1 MHIILKLRGPPGWH
15 SSRSFLRSQKSF
27 IRHNVDPNKRL
38 ASSDAPRAQPKR
50 PRGNSW
56 FFYPAA
62 LLALTGAG
70 CYAYDNHQPSRHA
83 VLATVRCS
91 RLARAA
97 ISGAIDYKRTFAR
110 TYGSE
115 EDRLEAV
122 SQCHVRSATKVL
134 KALLA
139 NGGIYIKLGQHI
151 ASLIVLPRE
160 WTSTMAPLQ
169 DKCDATP
176 YEDITA
182 LFLSDMGQPIN
193 ELFDDF
199 DPVPIGVASLAQV
212 HVGYHKASGK
222 KVAVKVQH
230 PHLVEFYNIDMTM
243 VQSTL
248 SWVKYWFPEFEFTWL
263 GEEMREN
270 LPREMDFVHEAR
282 NTARAVADFENIK
295 TSLYIPEVISA
306 NKRVLI
312 MEYIQGGRVD
322 DLAYLAKHNIDRNK
336 VALELTRI
344 FNRMV
349 FVNGWFH
356 ADPHPG
362 NLLIRPASKSSKSSY
377 NFEIALLDHGLYFD
391 LERELRVNY
400 SRLWLSLIAHSSPTV
415 DADRRRYAE
424 AVGNI
429 TLDLY
434 PIFEVAI
441 TGKPSALADVSLFN
455 IFHQAGTFEDD
466 EPKTNIRRAT
476 GMLDMT
482 SQTEEEMELIRNTVA
497 NREDILVSVL
507 DVLRRL
513 PRRVL
518 MVMKLNDLARH
529 LDHSLATTHSSVRI
543 FLITSKYCMK
553 AVWQDEKRRFHE
565 VGLGNPLLTSHLI
578 APTRRAFA
586 TGYSQ
591 VTFIELMMDWQ
602 ASLVKSTA
610 WLRGFYSRGLAGAH
624 DAAAGLS

>member
-1 MHIILKLRGPPGWH
+1 MHRVILKFRGPPSWR
-15 SSRSFLRSQKSF
+15 SSRSFLRSQKPF
-27 IRHNVDPNKRL
+27 VRHNNTDLHKRL
-38 ASSDAPRAQPKR
+38 ASSDAPQR
-50 PRGNSW
+50 PPEKSW
-56 FFYPAA
+56 LWYPGT
-62 LLALTGAG
+62 LLALTGVG
-70 CYAYDNHQPSRHA
+70 YYAYENHQPSRHA
-83 VLATVRCS
+83 VLATLRCS

-97 ISGAIDYKRTFAR
+97 ISGAIDYKLTLAR
-110 TYGSE
+110 TYTSE
-115 EDRLEAV
+115 EERLEAV

-134 KALLA
+134 NALLA

-151 ASLIVLPRE
+151 ASLIVLPKE

-169 DKCDATP
+169 DRCDATP
-176 YEDITA
+176 YEGIAA
-182 LFLSDMGQPIN
+182 LFLSDMGQTIG

-199 DPVPIGVASLAQV
+199 DPIPIGVASLAQV
-212 HVGYHKASGK
+212 HVGHHKASGR

-230 PHLVEFYNIDMTM
+230 PHLVEFFNIDINM

-248 SWVKYWFPEFEFTWL
+248 GWIKYWFPEFEFTWL

-282 NTARAVADFENIK
+282 NTARVVADFENIK

-322 DLAYLAKHNIDRNK
+322 DLAYLSQHNIDRNK

-349 FVNGWFH
+349 FMNGWFH

-362 NLLIRPASKSSKSSY
+362 NLLIRPASKSSNSPY

-400 SRLWLSLIAHSSPTV
+400 SRLWLSLIARSSPTV
-415 DADRRRYAE
+415 DADRRKYA
-424 AVGNI
+424 ALVGDI
-429 TLDLY
+429 TSDLY
-434 PIFEVAI
+434 PVFEAAI
-441 TGKPSALADVSLFN
+441 TGRLSPDGIIEAND
-455 IFHQAGTFEDD
+455 G
-466 EPKTNIRRAT
+466 PKSDTQRAT
-476 GMLDMT
+476 GMLDMA
-482 SQTEEEMELIRNTVA
+482 SQIEEKMELVRNTVTPG
-497 NREDILVSVL
+497 DILVSVL

-553 AVWQDEKRRFHE
+553 AVWQDEKNRFRE
-565 VGLGNPLLTSHLI
+565 GGLGLGSFLGS
-578 APTRRAFA
+578 AWAFA
-586 TGYSQ
+586 TEYSKI
-591 VTFIELMMDWQ
+591 TFIELMMDWQ
-602 ASLVKSTA
+602 ASLVKSSA

-624 DAAAGLS
+624 DAAAGLY

>member
-1 MHIILKLRGPPGWH
+1 MHIILKFRGPSSWH
-15 SSRSFLRSQKSF
+15 SSRSFPRSQKLF
-27 IRHNVDPNKRL
+27 VRRNNFDIHKRL
-38 ASSDAPRAQPKR
+38 ASSDTPRTLPKR
-50 PRGNSW
+50 PRGKSW
-56 FFYPAA
+56 LRYPAT
-62 LLALTGAG
+62 LLALTGVG
-70 CYAYDNHQPSRHA
+70 YYAYENHQPFRHA
-83 VLATVRCS
+83 VLATLRCS
-91 RLARAA
+91 QLARAA

-110 TYGSE
+110 TYSSE

-134 KALLA
+134 NALLA

-176 YEDITA
+176 YEGIEA
-182 LFLSDMGQPIN
+182 LFLSDMGQPIS

-230 PHLVEFYNIDMTM
+230 PHLVEFFNIDINM

-248 SWVKYWFPEFEFTWL
+248 GWIKYWFPEFEFTWL

-282 NTARAVADFENIK
+282 NTAHAVADFENIK

-322 DLAYLAKHNIDRNK
+322 DLAYLSKHNIDRNK

-349 FVNGWFH
+349 FMNGWFH

-362 NLLIRPASKSSKSSY
+362 NLLIRPASKSSKSPY

-400 SRLWLSLIAHSSPTV
+400 SKLWLSLIARSSPKV
-415 DADRRRYAE
+415 DADRRKYAE
-424 AVGNI
+424 LVGSI
-429 TLDLY
+429 TPDLY
-434 PIFEVAI
+434 PVFEAAI
-441 TGKPSALADVSLFN
+441 TGRLAPDG
-455 IFHQAGTFEDD
+455 IIEADD
-466 EPKTNIRRAT
+466 GPKSDIRRAT
-476 GMLDMT
+476 GMLDMA

-497 NREDILVSVL
+497 QGDILVSVL

-543 FLITSKYCMK
+543 FLVTSKYCMR
-553 AVWQDEKRRFHE
+553 AVWQDEKDRFRK
-565 VGLGNPLLTSHLI
+565 GALASGSFLSSTW
-578 APTRRAFA
+578 TFA
-586 TGYSQ
+586 IGYYKI
-591 VTFIELMMDWQ
+591 TFIELMMDCQ
-602 ASLVKSTA
+602 ASLVKVSA
-610 WLRGFYSRGLAGAH
+610 WLRGFYSRGLSGAH
-624 DAAAGLS
+624 DAAAGLY

>member
-1 MHIILKLRGPPGWH
+1 MHIILKFRGPSSWH
-15 SSRSFLRSQKSF
+15 SSRSFPRSQKSF
-27 IRHNVDPNKRL
+27 VRRDNIDIHKRL
-38 ASSDAPRAQPKR
+38 ASSDTPQTLPKR
-50 PRGNSW
+50 PRGKSW
-56 FFYPAA
+56 LRYPAT
-62 LLALTGAG
+62 LLALTGVG
-70 CYAYDNHQPSRHA
+70 YYAYENHQPFRHA
-83 VLATVRCS
+83 VLATLRCS
-91 RLARAA
+91 QLARAA

-110 TYGSE
+110 TYSSE

-134 KALLA
+134 NALLA

-176 YEDITA
+176 YEGIEA

-230 PHLVEFYNIDMTM
+230 PHLVEFFNIDINM

-248 SWVKYWFPEFEFTWL
+248 GWIKYWFPEFEFTWL

-282 NTARAVADFENIK
+282 NTAHVVADFENIK

-322 DLAYLAKHNIDRNK
+322 DLAYLSKHNIDRNK

-349 FVNGWFH
+349 FMNGWFH

-362 NLLIRPASKSSKSSY
+362 NLLIRPASKSSKSPY

-400 SRLWLSLIAHSSPTV
+400 SKLWLSLIARSSPNV
-415 DADRRRYAE
+415 DADRRKYAE
-424 AVGNI
+424 LVGNI
-429 TLDLY
+429 TPDLY
-434 PIFEVAI
+434 PVFEAAI
-441 TGKPSALADVSLFN
+441 TGRLAPDG
-455 IFHQAGTFEDD
+455 IIEADD
-466 EPKTNIRRAT
+466 GPKSDIRRAT
-476 GMLDMT
+476 GMLDMA
-482 SQTEEEMELIRNTVA
+482 SQTEEEIELIRNTVA
-497 NREDILVSVL
+497 QGDILVSVL

-543 FLITSKYCMK
+543 FLVTSKYCMR
-553 AVWQDEKRRFHE
+553 AVWQDEKDRFRK
-565 VGLGNPLLTSHLI
+565 GALASGSFLGSTW
-578 APTRRAFA
+578 AFA
-586 TGYSQ
+586 TGYYKI
-591 VTFIELMMDWQ
+591 TFIELMMDCQ
-602 ASLVKSTA
+602 ASLVKVSA
-610 WLRGFYSRGLAGAH
+610 WLRGFYSRGLSGAH
-624 DAAAGLS
+624 DAAAGLY

>member
-1 MHIILKLRGPPGWH
+1 MHRVILKFRGPPSWR
-15 SSRSFLRSQKSF
+15 SSRSFLRSQKPF
-27 IRHNVDPNKRL
+27 ARHNNTDLHKRL
-38 ASSDAPRAQPKR
+38 ASSDAPQR
-50 PRGNSW
+50 PQEKSW
-56 FFYPAA
+56 LWYPGT
-62 LLALTGAG
+62 LLALTGVG
-70 CYAYDNHQPSRHA
+70 YYAYENHQPSRHA
-83 VLATVRCS
+83 VLATLRCS

-97 ISGAIDYKRTFAR
+97 ISGAIDYKLTLAR
-110 TYGSE
+110 TYTSE
-115 EDRLEAV
+115 EERLEAV

-134 KALLA
+134 NALLA

-151 ASLIVLPRE
+151 ASLIVLPKE

-169 DKCDATP
+169 DRCDATP
-176 YEDITA
+176 YEGIAA
-182 LFLSDMGQPIN
+182 LFLSDMGQTIG

-199 DPVPIGVASLAQV
+199 DPIPIGVASLAQV
-212 HVGYHKASGK
+212 HVGHHKTSGR

-230 PHLVEFYNIDMTM
+230 PHLVEFFNIDINM

-248 SWVKYWFPEFEFTWL
+248 GWIKYWFPEFEFTWL

-282 NTARAVADFENIK
+282 NTARVVADFENIK

-322 DLAYLAKHNIDRNK
+322 DLAYLSQHNIDRNK

-349 FVNGWFH
+349 FMNGWFH

-362 NLLIRPASKSSKSSY
+362 NLLIRPASKSSNSPY

-400 SRLWLSLIAHSSPTV
+400 SRLWLSLIARSSPTV
-415 DADRRRYAE
+415 DADRRKYA
-424 AVGNI
+424 ALVGDI
-429 TLDLY
+429 TSDLY
-434 PIFEVAI
+434 PVFEAAI
-441 TGKPSALADVSLFN
+441 TGRLSPDGIIEADD
-455 IFHQAGTFEDD
+455 G
-466 EPKTNIRRAT
+466 PKSNTQRAT
-476 GMLDMT
+476 GMLDMA
-482 SQTEEEMELIRNTVA
+482 SQIEEEMELVRNTVA
-497 NREDILVSVL
+497 PGDILVSVL

-553 AVWQDEKRRFHE
+553 AVWQDEKNRFRE
-565 VGLGNPLLTSHLI
+565 GGLGLGSFLGS
-578 APTRRAFA
+578 AWAFA
-586 TGYSQ
+586 TEYSKI
-591 VTFIELMMDWQ
+591 TFIELMMDWQ
-602 ASLVKSTA
+602 ASLVKSSA

-624 DAAAGLS
+624 DAAAGLY

>member
-1 MHIILKLRGPPGWH
+1 MHIILKFRGPPSWH

-27 IRHNVDPNKRL
+27 VRHDLYQRL
-38 ASSDAPRAQPKR
+38 ASSDAPQALPKR
-50 PRGNSW
+50 PRGKSW
-56 FFYPAA
+56 LWYPAT

-70 CYAYDNHQPSRHA
+70 YYAYENHQPSRHA
-83 VLATVRCS
+83 VLATLRCS
-91 RLARAA
+91 QLARAA

-110 TYGSE
+110 TYASE
-115 EDRLEAV
+115 EDRLDAV

-134 KALLA
+134 NALLA

-176 YEDITA
+176 YEGIAA

-230 PHLVEFYNIDMTM
+230 PHLVEFFNIDINM

-248 SWVKYWFPEFEFTWL
+248 GWIKYWFPEFEFTWL

-282 NTARAVADFENIK
+282 NTAHAVADFENIK

-349 FVNGWFH
+349 FMNGWFH

-362 NLLIRPASKSSKSSY
+362 NLLIRPASKSSKSPY
-377 NFEIALLDHGLYFD
+377 NFEIVLLDHGLYFD

-400 SRLWLSLIAHSSPTV
+400 SRLWLSLIARSSLTV
-415 DADRRRYAE
+415 DADRRKYAE
-424 AVGNI
+424 LVGNI
-429 TLDLY
+429 TSDLVK
-434 PIFEVAI
+434 IWFFGGA
-441 TGKPSALADVSLFN
+441 KQCRLAPDG
-455 IFHQAGTFEDD
+455 IIEADD
-466 EPKTNIRRAT
+466 EPRSDIRRAT
-476 GMLDMT
+476 GILDMA

-497 NREDILVSVL
+497 QGDILVSVL

-553 AVWQDEKRRFHE
+553 AVWQDEKNRFRE
-565 VGLGNPLLTSHLI
+565 GGLGFGSFLGSAWCVESSTLTTHLI
-578 APTRRAFA
+578 ASTCRTFA
-586 TGYSQ
+586 TGYSKI
-591 VTFIELMMDWQ
+591 TFIERMMDMQ
-602 ASLVKSTA
+602 ASLVKSSA

-624 DAAAGLS
+624 DAAAGLY

>member
-1 MHIILKLRGPPGWH
+1 MHIILKFRGPSSWH
-15 SSRSFLRSQKSF
+15 SSRSFPRSQKSF
-27 IRHNVDPNKRL
+27 VRRDNIDIHKRL
-38 ASSDAPRAQPKR
+38 ASSDTPQTLPKR
-50 PRGNSW
+50 PRGKSW
-56 FFYPAA
+56 LRYPAT
-62 LLALTGAG
+62 LLALTGVG
-70 CYAYDNHQPSRHA
+70 YYAYENHQPFRHA
-83 VLATVRCS
+83 VLATLRCS
-91 RLARAA
+91 QLARAA

-110 TYGSE
+110 TYSSE

-134 KALLA
+134 NALLA

-176 YEDITA
+176 YEGIEA
-182 LFLSDMGQPIN
+182 LFLSDMGQPII

-230 PHLVEFYNIDMTM
+230 PHLVEFFNIDINM

-248 SWVKYWFPEFEFTWL
+248 GWIKYWFPEFEFTWL

-282 NTARAVADFENIK
+282 NTAHAVADFENIK

-322 DLAYLAKHNIDRNK
+322 DLAYLSKHNIDRNK

-349 FVNGWFH
+349 FMNGWFH

-362 NLLIRPASKSSKSSY
+362 NLLIRPASKSSKSPY

-400 SRLWLSLIAHSSPTV
+400 SKLWLSLIARSSPNV
-415 DADRRRYAE
+415 DADRRKYAE
-424 AVGNI
+424 LVGNI
-429 TLDLY
+429 TPDLY
-434 PIFEVAI
+434 PVFEAAI
-441 TGKPSALADVSLFN
+441 TGRLAPDG
-455 IFHQAGTFEDD
+455 IIEADD
-466 EPKTNIRRAT
+466 GPKSDIRRAT
-476 GMLDMT
+476 GMLDMA
-482 SQTEEEMELIRNTVA
+482 SQTEEEIELIRNTVA
-497 NREDILVSVL
+497 QGDILVSVL

-543 FLITSKYCMK
+543 FLVTSKYCMR
-553 AVWQDEKRRFHE
+553 AVWQDEKDRFRK
-565 VGLGNPLLTSHLI
+565 GALASGSFLGSTW
-578 APTRRAFA
+578 AFA
-586 TGYSQ
+586 TGYYKI
-591 VTFIELMMDWQ
+591 TFIELMMDCQ
-602 ASLVKSTA
+602 ASLVKVSA
-610 WLRGFYSRGLAGAH
+610 WLRGFYSRGLSGAH
-624 DAAAGLS
+624 DAAAGLY

>member
-1 MHIILKLRGPPGWH
+1 MHIILKFRGSPGWH
-15 SSRSFLRSQKSF
+15 NSRSFLRSQKSF
-27 IRHNVDPNKRL
+27 VRHNNTDLHKRL
-38 ASSDAPRAQPKR
+38 ASSGAPQH
-50 PRGNSW
+50 PRGRSW
-56 FFYPAA
+56 LWYPAT
-62 LLALTGAG
+62 LLALTGVG
-70 CYAYDNHQPSRHA
+70 YYAYENHQPSRHA
-83 VLATVRCS
+83 VLATIRCS

-97 ISGAIDYKRTFAR
+97 ISGAIDYKRTLAD
-110 TYGSE
+110 TYTSE

-134 KALLA
+134 NALLA

-151 ASLIVLPRE
+151 ASMIVLPIE

-169 DKCDATP
+169 DRCDATP
-176 YEDITA
+176 YEGIAA
-182 LFLSDMGQPIN
+182 LFLSDMGQPIS

-230 PHLVEFYNIDMTM
+230 PHLVEFFNIDINM

-248 SWVKYWFPEFEFTWL
+248 GWIKYWFPEFEFSWL
-263 GEEMREN
+263 GEDMREN
-270 LPREMDFVHEAR
+270 LPKEMDFVHEAR

-312 MEYIQGGRVD
+312 MEYIQGSRID
-322 DLAYLAKHNIDRNK
+322 DLAYLSKHNIDRNK

-349 FVNGWFH
+349 FMNGWFH

-362 NLLIRPASKSSKSSY
+362 NLLIRPASKSSKSPY

-391 LERELRVNY
+391 LNRELRVNY
-400 SRLWLSLIAHSSPTV
+400 SRLWLSLIARSSPTV
-415 DADRRRYAE
+415 DADRRKYA
-424 AVGNI
+424 ALIANI
-429 TLDLY
+429 TPDLVRDCFFGGANMSQCIIKQY
-434 PIFEVAI
+434 PVFEAAI
-441 TGKPSALADVSLFN
+441 TGRLAPDG
-455 IFHQAGTFEDD
+455 IIEADD
-466 EPKTNIRRAT
+466 GPKSDIQRAT
-476 GMLDMT
+476 GMLDMA
-482 SQTEEEMELIRNTVA
+482 SQTGEEMELIRNTA
-497 NREDILVSVL
+497 PQGNMLVSVL

-513 PRRVL
+513 PRRVV

-543 FLITSKYCMK
+543 FLVTSKYCMK
-553 AVWQDEKRRFHE
+553 AVWQDEKNRFRE
-565 VGLGNPLLTSHLI
+565 GGLGFGSFLGS
-578 APTRRAFA
+578 AWAFA
-586 TGYSQ
+586 TGYSKL
-591 VTFIELMMDWQ
+591 TFIEFMMDWQ
-602 ASLVKSTA
+602 ASLVKSSA

-624 DAAAGLS
+624 DAAAGLY

>member
-1 MHIILKLRGPPGWH
+1 
-15 SSRSFLRSQKSF
+15 
-27 IRHNVDPNKRL
+27 
-38 ASSDAPRAQPKR
+38 
-50 PRGNSW
+50 
-56 FFYPAA
+56 
-62 LLALTGAG
+62 
-70 CYAYDNHQPSRHA
+70 
-83 VLATVRCS
+83 
-91 RLARAA
+91 
-97 ISGAIDYKRTFAR
+97 
-110 TYGSE
+110 
-115 EDRLEAV
+115 
-122 SQCHVRSATKVL
+122 
-134 KALLA
+134 
-139 NGGIYIKLGQHI
+139 
-151 ASLIVLPRE
+151 
-160 WTSTMAPLQ
+160 MAPLQ

-176 YEDITA
+176 YEGIAA
-182 LFLSDMGQPIN
+182 LFLSDMGQPIS

-212 HVGYHKASGK
+212 HVGHHKASGK

-230 PHLVEFYNIDMTM
+230 PHLVEFFNIDINM

-248 SWVKYWFPEFEFTWL
+248 GWIKYWFPEFEFTWL

-322 DLAYLAKHNIDRNK
+322 DLAYLSKHNIDRNK

-349 FVNGWFH
+349 FMNGWFH

-362 NLLIRPASKSSKSSY
+362 NLLIRPASKSSKSPY

-400 SRLWLSLIAHSSPTV
+400 SRLWLSLIARSSPIV
-415 DADRRRYAE
+415 DADRRKYAE
-424 AVGNI
+424 LVGNI
-429 TLDLY
+429 TSDLY
-434 PIFEVAI
+434 PVFEAAI
-441 TGKPSALADVSLFN
+441 TGRLAPDGIIEADDGPKSN
-455 IFHQAGTFEDD
+455 IQ
-466 EPKTNIRRAT
+466 RAT
-476 GMLDMT
+476 GMLDMA
-482 SQTEEEMELIRNTVA
+482 SQTEEEMELIRNTVVQG
-497 NREDILVSVL
+497 DILVSVL

-553 AVWQDEKRRFHE
+553 AVWQDEKKRFRE
-565 VGLGNPLLTSHLI
+565 GGLGSVSFLGS
-578 APTRRAFA
+578 AWAFA
-586 TGYSQ
+586 TGYSKI
-591 VTFIELMMDWQ
+591 TFIELMMDWQ
-602 ASLVKSTA
+602 ASLVKSSA
-610 WLRGFYSRGLAGAH
+610 WLRGFYSRGLSGAH
-624 DAAAGLS
+624 DAAAGLY

>member
-1 MHIILKLRGPPGWH
+1 MHIILKFRGPSSWH
-15 SSRSFLRSQKSF
+15 SSRSFPRSQKSF
-27 IRHNVDPNKRL
+27 VRRDNIDIHKRL
-38 ASSDAPRAQPKR
+38 ASSDTPQTLPKR
-50 PRGNSW
+50 PRGKSW
-56 FFYPAA
+56 LRYPAT
-62 LLALTGAG
+62 LLALTGVG
-70 CYAYDNHQPSRHA
+70 YYAYENHQPFRHA
-83 VLATVRCS
+83 VLATLRCS
-91 RLARAA
+91 QLARAA

-110 TYGSE
+110 TYSSE

-134 KALLA
+134 NALLA

-176 YEDITA
+176 YEGIEA

-230 PHLVEFYNIDMTM
+230 PHLVEFFNIDINM

-248 SWVKYWFPEFEFTWL
+248 GWIKYWFPEFEFTWL

-282 NTARAVADFENIK
+282 NTAHAVADFENIK

-322 DLAYLAKHNIDRNK
+322 DLAYLSKHNIDRNK

-349 FVNGWFH
+349 FMNGWFH

-362 NLLIRPASKSSKSSY
+362 NLLIRPASKSSKSPY

-400 SRLWLSLIAHSSPTV
+400 SKLWLSLIARSSPNV
-415 DADRRRYAE
+415 DADRRKYAE
-424 AVGNI
+424 LVGNI
-429 TLDLY
+429 TPDLY
-434 PIFEVAI
+434 PVFEAAI
-441 TGKPSALADVSLFN
+441 TGRLAPDG
-455 IFHQAGTFEDD
+455 IIEADD
-466 EPKTNIRRAT
+466 GPKSDIRRAT
-476 GMLDMT
+476 GMLDMA
-482 SQTEEEMELIRNTVA
+482 SQTEEEIELIRNTVA
-497 NREDILVSVL
+497 QGDILVSVL

-543 FLITSKYCMK
+543 FLVTSKYCMR
-553 AVWQDEKRRFHE
+553 AVWQDEKDRFRK
-565 VGLGNPLLTSHLI
+565 GALASGSFLGSTW
-578 APTRRAFA
+578 AFA
-586 TGYSQ
+586 TGYYKI
-591 VTFIELMMDWQ
+591 TFIELMMDCQ
-602 ASLVKSTA
+602 ASLVKVSA
-610 WLRGFYSRGLAGAH
+610 WLRGFYSRGLSGAH
-624 DAAAGLS
+624 DAAAGLY

>member
-1 MHIILKLRGPPGWH
+1 MHIILKFRGPSSWH
-15 SSRSFLRSQKSF
+15 SSRSFPRSQKSF
-27 IRHNVDPNKRL
+27 VRRDNIDIHKRL
-38 ASSDAPRAQPKR
+38 ASSDTPQTLPKR
-50 PRGNSW
+50 PRGKSW
-56 FFYPAA
+56 LRYPAT
-62 LLALTGAG
+62 LLALTGVG
-70 CYAYDNHQPSRHA
+70 YYAYENHQPFRHA
-83 VLATVRCS
+83 VLATLRCS
-91 RLARAA
+91 QLARAA

-110 TYGSE
+110 TYSSE

-134 KALLA
+134 NALLA

-176 YEDITA
+176 YEGIEA

-230 PHLVEFYNIDMTM
+230 PHLVEFFNIDINM

-248 SWVKYWFPEFEFTWL
+248 GWIKYWFPEFEFTWL

-282 NTARAVADFENIK
+282 NTAHVVADFENIK

-322 DLAYLAKHNIDRNK
+322 DLAYLSKHNIDRNK

-349 FVNGWFH
+349 FMNGWFH

-362 NLLIRPASKSSKSSY
+362 NLLIRPASKSSKSPY

-400 SRLWLSLIAHSSPTV
+400 SKLWLSLIARSSPNV
-415 DADRRRYAE
+415 DADRRKYAE
-424 AVGNI
+424 LVGNI
-429 TLDLY
+429 TPDLY
-434 PIFEVAI
+434 PVFEAAI
-441 TGKPSALADVSLFN
+441 TGRLAPDG
-455 IFHQAGTFEDD
+455 IIEADD
-466 EPKTNIRRAT
+466 GPKSDIRRAT
-476 GMLDMT
+476 GMLDMA

-497 NREDILVSVL
+497 QGDILVSVL

-543 FLITSKYCMK
+543 FLVTSKYCMR
-553 AVWQDEKRRFHE
+553 AVWQDEKDRFRK
-565 VGLGNPLLTSHLI
+565 GALASGSFLGSTW
-578 APTRRAFA
+578 AFA
-586 TGYSQ
+586 TGYYKI
-591 VTFIELMMDWQ
+591 TFIELMMDCQ
-602 ASLVKSTA
+602 ASLVKVSA
-610 WLRGFYSRGLAGAH
+610 WLRGFYSRGLSGAH
-624 DAAAGLS
+624 DAAAGLY

>member
-1 MHIILKLRGPPGWH
+1 MHRVILKFRGQPSWR
-15 SSRSFLRSQKSF
+15 SSRSFLPSQKPF
-27 IRHNVDPNKRL
+27 
-38 ASSDAPRAQPKR
+38 R
-50 PRGNSW
+50 PQEKSW
-56 FFYPAA
+56 LWYPGT
-62 LLALTGAG
+62 LLALTGVG
-70 CYAYDNHQPSRHA
+70 YYAYENHQPSRHA
-83 VLATVRCS
+83 VLATLRCS

-97 ISGAIDYKRTFAR
+97 ISGAIDYKLTLAR
-110 TYGSE
+110 TYTSE
-115 EDRLEAV
+115 EERLEAV

-134 KALLA
+134 NALLA

-151 ASLIVLPRE
+151 ASLIVLPKE

-169 DKCDATP
+169 DRCDATP
-176 YEDITA
+176 YEGIAA
-182 LFLSDMGQPIN
+182 LFLSDMGQTIG

-199 DPVPIGVASLAQV
+199 DPIPIGVASLAQV
-212 HVGYHKASGK
+212 HVGHHKASGR

-230 PHLVEFYNIDMTM
+230 PHLVEFFNIDINM

-248 SWVKYWFPEFEFTWL
+248 GWIKYWFPEFEFTWL

-282 NTARAVADFENIK
+282 NTARVVADFENIK

-322 DLAYLAKHNIDRNK
+322 DLAYLSQHNIDRNK

-349 FVNGWFH
+349 FMNGWFH
-356 ADPHPG
+356 AVSAG
-362 NLLIRPASKSSKSSY
+362 NLLIRPASKSSNSPY

-400 SRLWLSLIAHSSPTV
+400 SRLWLSLIARSSPTV
-415 DADRRRYAE
+415 DADRRKYA
-424 AVGNI
+424 ALVGDI
-429 TLDLY
+429 TSDLY
-434 PIFEVAI
+434 PVFEAAI
-441 TGKPSALADVSLFN
+441 TGRLSPDGIIEADD
-455 IFHQAGTFEDD
+455 G
-466 EPKTNIRRAT
+466 PKSDTQRAT
-476 GMLDMT
+476 GMLDMA
-482 SQTEEEMELIRNTVA
+482 SQIEEEMELVRNTVA
-497 NREDILVSVL
+497 PGDILVSVL

-553 AVWQDEKRRFHE
+553 AVWQDEKNRFRE
-565 VGLGNPLLTSHLI
+565 GGLGLGSFLGS
-578 APTRRAFA
+578 AWVFA
-586 TGYSQ
+586 TEYSKI
-591 VTFIELMMDWQ
+591 TFIELMMDWQ
-602 ASLVKSTA
+602 ASLVKSSA

-624 DAAAGLS
+624 DAAAGLY

>member
-1 MHIILKLRGPPGWH
+1 MHIILKFRGPSSWH
-15 SSRSFLRSQKSF
+15 SSRSFPRSQKSF
-27 IRHNVDPNKRL
+27 VRRDNIDIHKRL
-38 ASSDAPRAQPKR
+38 ASSDTPQTLPKR
-50 PRGNSW
+50 PRGKSW
-56 FFYPAA
+56 LRYPAT
-62 LLALTGAG
+62 LLALTGVG
-70 CYAYDNHQPSRHA
+70 YYAYENHQPFRHA
-83 VLATVRCS
+83 VLATLRCS
-91 RLARAA
+91 QLARAA

-110 TYGSE
+110 TYSSE

-134 KALLA
+134 NALLA

-176 YEDITA
+176 YEGIEA
-182 LFLSDMGQPIN
+182 LFLSDMGQPII

-230 PHLVEFYNIDMTM
+230 PHLVEFFNIDINM

-248 SWVKYWFPEFEFTWL
+248 GWIKYWFPEFEFTWL

-282 NTARAVADFENIK
+282 NTAHAVADFENIK

-322 DLAYLAKHNIDRNK
+322 DLAYLSKHNIDRNK

-349 FVNGWFH
+349 FMNGWFH

-362 NLLIRPASKSSKSSY
+362 NLLIRPASKSSKSPY

-400 SRLWLSLIAHSSPTV
+400 SKLWLSLIARSSPNV
-415 DADRRRYAE
+415 DADRRKYAE
-424 AVGNI
+424 LVGNI
-429 TLDLY
+429 TPDLY
-434 PIFEVAI
+434 PVFEAAI
-441 TGKPSALADVSLFN
+441 TGRLAPDG
-455 IFHQAGTFEDD
+455 IIEADD
-466 EPKTNIRRAT
+466 GPKSDIRRAT
-476 GMLDMT
+476 GMLDMA

-497 NREDILVSVL
+497 QGDILVSVL

-543 FLITSKYCMK
+543 FLVTSKYCMR
-553 AVWQDEKRRFHE
+553 AVWQDEKDRFRK
-565 VGLGNPLLTSHLI
+565 GALASGSFLGSTW
-578 APTRRAFA
+578 AFA
-586 TGYSQ
+586 TGYYKI
-591 VTFIELMMDWQ
+591 TFIELMMDCQ
-602 ASLVKSTA
+602 ASLVKVSA
-610 WLRGFYSRGLAGAH
+610 WLRGFYSRGLSGAH
-624 DAAAGLS
+624 DAAAGLY

>member
-1 MHIILKLRGPPGWH
+1 MHIMLKFRGPPSWH
-15 SSRSFLRSQKSF
+15 GSRSFLRSQKSS
-27 IRHNVDPNKRL
+27 IRYDVNLNKRL
-38 ASSDAPRAQPKR
+38 ASFDAPQALPKR
-50 PRGNSW
+50 PRGKSW
-56 FFYPAA
+56 FWYPATF
-62 LLALTGAG
+62 LALTGAG
-70 CYAYDNHQPSRHA
+70 YYAYENHQPTRHA
-83 VLATVRCS
+83 VLATLRCS
-91 RLARAA
+91 QLAQAA

-110 TYGSE
+110 TYASE
-115 EDRLEAV
+115 DDRLEAV

-134 KALLA
+134 NALLA

-176 YEDITA
+176 YEGIAA

-212 HVGYHKASGK
+212 HVGFHKASGK

-230 PHLVEFYNIDMTM
+230 PHLVEFFNIDINM

-248 SWVKYWFPEFEFTWL
+248 GWIKYWFPEFEFTWL

-282 NTARAVADFENIK
+282 NTAHAVADFENIK

-306 NKRVLI
+306 NKRVLV

-349 FVNGWFH
+349 FMNGWFH

-362 NLLIRPASKSSKSSY
+362 NLLIRPASKSSKSPY

-400 SRLWLSLIAHSSPTV
+400 SRLWLSLIARSSPTV
-415 DADRRRYAE
+415 DADRRKYAE
-424 AVGNI
+424 LVGNI
-429 TLDLY
+429 TSDLY
-434 PIFEVAI
+434 PVFEAAI
-441 TGKPSALADVSLFN
+441 TGRLAPDG
-455 IFHQAGTFEDD
+455 IIEADD
-466 EPKTNIRRAT
+466 EPKSDIRRAT
-476 GMLDMT
+476 GMLDMA

-497 NREDILVSVL
+497 QGDILVSVL

-553 AVWQDEKRRFHE
+553 AVWQDEKCRFRE
-565 VGLGNPLLTSHLI
+565 GGVGFGSLLGS
-578 APTRRAFA
+578 AWAFA
-586 TGYSQ
+586 TAYSKI
-591 VTFIELMMDWQ
+591 TFIELMMDWQ
-602 ASLVKSTA
+602 ASLVKSSA
-610 WLRGFYSRGLAGAH
+610 WLRGFYLKGLAGAH
-624 DAAAGLS
+624 DAAAGLY

>member
-1 MHIILKLRGPPGWH
+1 MHIILKFRSPPSWH

-27 IRHNVDPNKRL
+27 VRHNNTDLHERL
-38 ASSDAPRAQPKR
+38 ASSDVPKALPKR
-50 PRGNSW
+50 PREKSW
-56 FFYPAA
+56 LWYPTT

-70 CYAYDNHQPSRHA
+70 YYAYENHQPFRHA
-83 VLATVRCS
+83 VLATLRCS
-91 RLARAA
+91 QLARAA
-97 ISGAIDYKRTFAR
+97 ISGAIDYKRTFAH
-110 TYGSE
+110 TYASE

-134 KALLA
+134 NALLA

-176 YEDITA
+176 YEDIAA
-182 LFLSDMGQPIN
+182 LFLSDMGRPIS

-230 PHLVEFYNIDMTM
+230 PHLVEFFNIDMNM

-248 SWVKYWFPEFEFTWL
+248 GWIKYWFPEFEFTWL

-282 NTARAVADFENIK
+282 NTAHAVADFENIK

-306 NKRVLI
+306 NKRILI

-322 DLAYLAKHNIDRNK
+322 DLAYLSKHNIDRNK

-349 FVNGWFH
+349 FMNGWFH

-362 NLLIRPASKSSKSSY
+362 NLLIRPASKSSKSPY

-400 SRLWLSLIAHSSPTV
+400 SRLWLSLIARSSPIV
-415 DADRRRYAE
+415 DADRRKYAE
-424 AVGNI
+424 LVGNI
-429 TLDLY
+429 TSDLY
-434 PIFEVAI
+434 PVFEAAI
-441 TGKPSALADVSLFN
+441 TGKPLRWWID
-455 IFHQAGTFEDD
+455 
-466 EPKTNIRRAT
+466 IRRAT
-476 GMLDMT
+476 GMLDMA

-497 NREDILVSVL
+497 QGDILVSVL

-553 AVWQDEKRRFHE
+553 AVWQDEKDRFRE
-565 VGLGNPLLTSHLI
+565 GGLGFGSFLGSAWYVKSSALTTHLI
-578 APTRRAFA
+578 APTYRAFA
-586 TGYSQ
+586 TGYSNI
-591 VTFIELMMDWQ
+591 TIIELMMDWQ
-602 ASLVKSTA
+602 ASLVKSSA
-610 WLRGFYSRGLAGAH
+610 WLRGFYSRGLVGAH
-624 DAAAGLS
+624 DAAAGLY

>member
-1 MHIILKLRGPPGWH
+1 MHIILKFRGPSSWH
-15 SSRSFLRSQKSF
+15 SSRSFPRSQKSF
-27 IRHNVDPNKRL
+27 VRRNNIDIHKRL
-38 ASSDAPRAQPKR
+38 ASSDTPQTLPKR
-50 PRGNSW
+50 PRGKSW
-56 FFYPAA
+56 LRYPAT
-62 LLALTGAG
+62 LLALTGVG
-70 CYAYDNHQPSRHA
+70 YYAYENHQPFRHA
-83 VLATVRCS
+83 VLATLRCS
-91 RLARAA
+91 QLARAA

-110 TYGSE
+110 TYSSE

-134 KALLA
+134 NALLA

-176 YEDITA
+176 YEGIEA
-182 LFLSDMGQPIN
+182 LFLSDMGQPII

-230 PHLVEFYNIDMTM
+230 PHLVEFFNIDINM

-248 SWVKYWFPEFEFTWL
+248 GWIKYWFPEFEFTWL

-282 NTARAVADFENIK
+282 NTAHAVADFENIK

-322 DLAYLAKHNIDRNK
+322 DLAYLSKHNIDRNK

-349 FVNGWFH
+349 FMNGWFH

-362 NLLIRPASKSSKSSY
+362 NLLIRPASKSSKSPY

-400 SRLWLSLIAHSSPTV
+400 SKLWLSLIARSSPNV
-415 DADRRRYAE
+415 DADRRKYAE
-424 AVGNI
+424 LVGNI
-429 TLDLY
+429 TPDLY
-434 PIFEVAI
+434 PVFEAAI
-441 TGKPSALADVSLFN
+441 TGRLAPDG
-455 IFHQAGTFEDD
+455 IIEADD
-466 EPKTNIRRAT
+466 GPKSDIRRAT
-476 GMLDMT
+476 GMLDMA

-497 NREDILVSVL
+497 QGDILVSVL

-543 FLITSKYCMK
+543 FLVTSKYCMR
-553 AVWQDEKRRFHE
+553 AVWQDEKDRFRK
-565 VGLGNPLLTSHLI
+565 GALASGSFLGSTW
-578 APTRRAFA
+578 AFA
-586 TGYSQ
+586 TGYYKI
-591 VTFIELMMDWQ
+591 TFIELMMDCQ
-602 ASLVKSTA
+602 ASLVKVSA
-610 WLRGFYSRGLAGAH
+610 WLRGFYSRGLSGAH
-624 DAAAGLS
+624 DAAAGLY

>member
-1 MHIILKLRGPPGWH
+1 MHIILKFRGPSSWH
-15 SSRSFLRSQKSF
+15 SSRSFPRSQKSF
-27 IRHNVDPNKRL
+27 VRRDNIDIWHKRL
-38 ASSDAPRAQPKR
+38 ASSDAPQTLPKR
-50 PRGNSW
+50 PRGKSW
-56 FFYPAA
+56 LRYPAT
-62 LLALTGAG
+62 LLALTGVG
-70 CYAYDNHQPSRHA
+70 YYAYENHQPFRHA
-83 VLATVRCS
+83 VLATLRCS
-91 RLARAA
+91 QLARAA

-110 TYGSE
+110 TYSSE

-134 KALLA
+134 NALLA

-151 ASLIVLPRE
+151 ASLIVLPKE

-176 YEDITA
+176 YEGIAA
-182 LFLSDMGQPIN
+182 LFLSDMGQPIS

-230 PHLVEFYNIDMTM
+230 PHLVEFFNIDINM

-248 SWVKYWFPEFEFTWL
+248 GWIKYWFPEFEFTWL

-282 NTARAVADFENIK
+282 NTAHAVADFENIK

-322 DLAYLAKHNIDRNK
+322 DLAYLSKHNIDRNK

-349 FVNGWFH
+349 FMNGWFH

-362 NLLIRPASKSSKSSY
+362 NLLIRPASKSSKSPY

-400 SRLWLSLIAHSSPTV
+400 SKLWLSLIARPSPIV
-415 DADRRRYAE
+415 DADRRKYAE
-424 AVGNI
+424 LVGNI
-429 TLDLY
+429 TPDLY
-434 PIFEVAI
+434 PVFEAAI
-441 TGKPSALADVSLFN
+441 TGRLAPDG
-455 IFHQAGTFEDD
+455 IIEADD
-466 EPKTNIRRAT
+466 GPTSDIRRAK
-476 GMLDMT
+476 GMLDMA

-497 NREDILVSVL
+497 QGDILVSVL

-553 AVWQDEKRRFHE
+553 AVWQDEKDRFRE
-565 VGLGNPLLTSHLI
+565 GGLGSGSLLGS
-578 APTRRAFA
+578 AWAFA
-586 TGYSQ
+586 TGYSKI
-591 VTFIELMMDWQ
+591 TFIEFMMDWQ
-602 ASLVKSTA
+602 ASLVKASA
-610 WLRGFYSRGLAGAH
+610 WLRGFYSRGLTGAH
-624 DAAAGLS
+624 DAAAGLY

>member
-1 MHIILKLRGPPGWH
+1 MHIILKFRGPSSWH
-15 SSRSFLRSQKSF
+15 SSRSFPRSQKSF
-27 IRHNVDPNKRL
+27 VRRDNIDIHKRL
-38 ASSDAPRAQPKR
+38 ASSDTPQTLPKR
-50 PRGNSW
+50 PRGKSW
-56 FFYPAA
+56 LRYPAT
-62 LLALTGAG
+62 LLALTGVG
-70 CYAYDNHQPSRHA
+70 YYAYENHQPFRHA
-83 VLATVRCS
+83 VLATLRCS
-91 RLARAA
+91 QLARAA

-110 TYGSE
+110 TYSSE

-134 KALLA
+134 NALLA

-176 YEDITA
+176 YEGIEA

-230 PHLVEFYNIDMTM
+230 PHLVEFFNIDINM

-248 SWVKYWFPEFEFTWL
+248 GWIKYWFPEFEFTWL

-282 NTARAVADFENIK
+282 NTAHAVADFENIK

-322 DLAYLAKHNIDRNK
+322 DLAYLSKHNIDRNK

-349 FVNGWFH
+349 FMNGWFH

-362 NLLIRPASKSSKSSY
+362 NLLIRPASKSSKSPY

-400 SRLWLSLIAHSSPTV
+400 SKLWLSLIARSSPNV
-415 DADRRRYAE
+415 DADRRKYAE
-424 AVGNI
+424 LVGNI
-429 TLDLY
+429 TPDLY
-434 PIFEVAI
+434 PVFEAAI
-441 TGKPSALADVSLFN
+441 TGRLAPDG
-455 IFHQAGTFEDD
+455 IIEADD
-466 EPKTNIRRAT
+466 GPKSDIRRAT
-476 GMLDMT
+476 GMLDMA

-497 NREDILVSVL
+497 QGDILVSVL

-543 FLITSKYCMK
+543 FLVTSKYCMR
-553 AVWQDEKRRFHE
+553 AVWQDEKDRFRK
-565 VGLGNPLLTSHLI
+565 GALASGSFLGSTW
-578 APTRRAFA
+578 AFA
-586 TGYSQ
+586 TGYYKI
-591 VTFIELMMDWQ
+591 TFIELMMDCQ
-602 ASLVKSTA
+602 ASLVKVSA
-610 WLRGFYSRGLAGAH
+610 WLRGFYSRGLSGAH
-624 DAAAGLS
+624 DAAAGLY

>member
-1 MHIILKLRGPPGWH
+1 MHIILKFRSPPSWH

-27 IRHNVDPNKRL
+27 VRHNNTDLHKRL
-38 ASSDAPRAQPKR
+38 ASSDAPKALPKR
-50 PRGNSW
+50 PREKSW
-56 FFYPAA
+56 LWYPTT

-70 CYAYDNHQPSRHA
+70 YYAYENHQPFRHA
-83 VLATVRCS
+83 VLATLRCS
-91 RLARAA
+91 QLARAA
-97 ISGAIDYKRTFAR
+97 ISGAIDYKRTFAH
-110 TYGSE
+110 TYASE

-134 KALLA
+134 NALLA

-176 YEDITA
+176 YEDIAA
-182 LFLSDMGQPIN
+182 LFLSDMGRPIS

-230 PHLVEFYNIDMTM
+230 PRLVEFFNIDMNM

-248 SWVKYWFPEFEFTWL
+248 GWIKYWFPEFEFTWL

-282 NTARAVADFENIK
+282 NTAHAVADFENIK

-306 NKRVLI
+306 NKRILI

-322 DLAYLAKHNIDRNK
+322 DLAYLSKHNIDRNK

-349 FVNGWFH
+349 FMNGWFH

-362 NLLIRPASKSSKSSY
+362 NLLIRPASKSSKSPY

-400 SRLWLSLIAHSSPTV
+400 SRLWLSLIARSSPIV
-415 DADRRRYAE
+415 DADRRKYAE
-424 AVGNI
+424 LVGNI
-429 TLDLY
+429 TSDLY
-434 PIFEVAI
+434 PVFEAAI
-441 TGKPSALADVSLFN
+441 TGKPLRCD
-455 IFHQAGTFEDD
+455 
-466 EPKTNIRRAT
+466 IRRAT
-476 GMLDMT
+476 GMLDMA

-497 NREDILVSVL
+497 QGDILVSVL

-553 AVWQDEKRRFHE
+553 AVWQDEKDRFRE
-565 VGLGNPLLTSHLI
+565 GGLGFGSFLGSAWCVKSSALTTHLI
-578 APTRRAFA
+578 APSYRAFA
-586 TGYSQ
+586 TGYSKI
-591 VTFIELMMDWQ
+591 TFIELMMDWQ
-602 ASLVKSTA
+602 ASLVKSSA
-610 WLRGFYSRGLAGAH
+610 WLRGFYSRGLVGAH
-624 DAAAGLS
+624 DAAAGLY

>member
-1 MHIILKLRGPPGWH
+1 MHIILKFRGPSSWH
-15 SSRSFLRSQKSF
+15 SSRSFPRSQKSF
-27 IRHNVDPNKRL
+27 VRRNNIDIHKRL
-38 ASSDAPRAQPKR
+38 ASSDTPQTLPKR
-50 PRGNSW
+50 PRGKSW
-56 FFYPAA
+56 LRYPAT
-62 LLALTGAG
+62 LLALTGVG
-70 CYAYDNHQPSRHA
+70 YYAYENHQPFRHA
-83 VLATVRCS
+83 VLATLRCS
-91 RLARAA
+91 QLARAA

-110 TYGSE
+110 TYSSE

-134 KALLA
+134 NALLA

-176 YEDITA
+176 YEGIEA
-182 LFLSDMGQPIN
+182 LFLSDMGQPII

-230 PHLVEFYNIDMTM
+230 PHLVEFFNIDINM

-248 SWVKYWFPEFEFTWL
+248 GWIKYWFPEFEFTWL

-282 NTARAVADFENIK
+282 NTAHAVADFENIK

-322 DLAYLAKHNIDRNK
+322 DLAYLSKHNIDRNK

-349 FVNGWFH
+349 FMNGWFH

-362 NLLIRPASKSSKSSY
+362 NLLIRPASKSSKSPY

-400 SRLWLSLIAHSSPTV
+400 SKLWLSLIARSSPNV
-415 DADRRRYAE
+415 DADRRKYAE
-424 AVGNI
+424 LVGNI
-429 TLDLY
+429 TPDLY
-434 PIFEVAI
+434 PVFEAAI
-441 TGKPSALADVSLFN
+441 TGRLAPDG
-455 IFHQAGTFEDD
+455 IIEADD
-466 EPKTNIRRAT
+466 GPKSDIRRAT
-476 GMLDMT
+476 GMLDMA
-482 SQTEEEMELIRNTVA
+482 SQTEEEIELIRNTVA
-497 NREDILVSVL
+497 QGDILVSVL

-543 FLITSKYCMK
+543 FLVTSKYCMR
-553 AVWQDEKRRFHE
+553 AVWQDEKDRFRK
-565 VGLGNPLLTSHLI
+565 GALASGSFLGSTW
-578 APTRRAFA
+578 AFA
-586 TGYSQ
+586 TGYYKI
-591 VTFIELMMDWQ
+591 TFIELMMDCQ
-602 ASLVKSTA
+602 ASLVKVSA
-610 WLRGFYSRGLAGAH
+610 WLRGFYSRGLSGAH
-624 DAAAGLS
+624 DAAAGLY

>member
-1 MHIILKLRGPPGWH
+1 MHIILKFRGPSSWH
-15 SSRSFLRSQKSF
+15 SSRSFPRSQKSF
-27 IRHNVDPNKRL
+27 VRRDNIDIHKRL
-38 ASSDAPRAQPKR
+38 ASSDTPQTLPKR
-50 PRGNSW
+50 PRGKSW
-56 FFYPAA
+56 LRYPAT
-62 LLALTGAG
+62 LLALTGVG
-70 CYAYDNHQPSRHA
+70 YYAYENHQPFRHA
-83 VLATVRCS
+83 VLATLRCS
-91 RLARAA
+91 QLARAA

-110 TYGSE
+110 TYSSE

-134 KALLA
+134 NALLA

-176 YEDITA
+176 YEGIEA
-182 LFLSDMGQPIN
+182 LFLSDMGQPIS

-230 PHLVEFYNIDMTM
+230 PHLVEFFNIDINM

-248 SWVKYWFPEFEFTWL
+248 GWIKYWFPEFEFTWL

-282 NTARAVADFENIK
+282 NTAHAVTDFENIK

-322 DLAYLAKHNIDRNK
+322 DLAYLSKHNIDRNK

-349 FVNGWFH
+349 FMNGWFH

-362 NLLIRPASKSSKSSY
+362 NLLIRPASKSSKSPY

-400 SRLWLSLIAHSSPTV
+400 SKLWLSLIARSSPNV
-415 DADRRRYAE
+415 DADRRKYAE
-424 AVGNI
+424 LVGNI
-429 TLDLY
+429 TPDLY
-434 PIFEVAI
+434 PVFEAAI
-441 TGKPSALADVSLFN
+441 TGRLAPDG
-455 IFHQAGTFEDD
+455 IIEADD
-466 EPKTNIRRAT
+466 GPKSDIRRAT
-476 GMLDMT
+476 GMLDMA

-497 NREDILVSVL
+497 QGDILVSVL

-543 FLITSKYCMK
+543 FLVTSKYCMR
-553 AVWQDEKRRFHE
+553 AVWQDEKDRFRK
-565 VGLGNPLLTSHLI
+565 GALASGSFLGSTW
-578 APTRRAFA
+578 AFA
-586 TGYSQ
+586 TGYYKI
-591 VTFIELMMDWQ
+591 TFIELMMDCQ
-602 ASLVKSTA
+602 ASLVKVSA
-610 WLRGFYSRGLAGAH
+610 WLRGFYSRGLSGAH
-624 DAAAGLS
+624 DAAAGLY

>member
-1 MHIILKLRGPPGWH
+1 MHRVILKFRGPPSWR
-15 SSRSFLRSQKSF
+15 SSRSFLRSQKPF
-27 IRHNVDPNKRL
+27 VHHNNTDLHKRL
-38 ASSDAPRAQPKR
+38 ASSDAPQR
-50 PRGNSW
+50 PQEKSW
-56 FFYPAA
+56 LWYPGT
-62 LLALTGAG
+62 LLALTGVG
-70 CYAYDNHQPSRHA
+70 YYAYENHQPSRHA
-83 VLATVRCS
+83 VLATLRCS

-97 ISGAIDYKRTFAR
+97 ISGAIDYKLTLAR
-110 TYGSE
+110 TYTSE
-115 EDRLEAV
+115 EERLEAV

-134 KALLA
+134 NALLA

-151 ASLIVLPRE
+151 ASLIVLPKE

-169 DKCDATP
+169 DRCDATP
-176 YEDITA
+176 YEGIAA
-182 LFLSDMGQPIN
+182 LFLSDMGQTIG

-199 DPVPIGVASLAQV
+199 DPIPIGVASLAQV
-212 HVGYHKASGK
+212 HVGHHKASGR

-230 PHLVEFYNIDMTM
+230 PHLVEFFNIDINM

-248 SWVKYWFPEFEFTWL
+248 GWIKYWFPEFEFTWL

-282 NTARAVADFENIK
+282 NTARVVADFENIK

-322 DLAYLAKHNIDRNK
+322 DLAYLSQHNIDRNK

-349 FVNGWFH
+349 FMNGWFH

-362 NLLIRPASKSSKSSY
+362 NLLIRPASKSSNSPY

-400 SRLWLSLIAHSSPTV
+400 SRLWLSLIARSSPTV
-415 DADRRRYAE
+415 DADRRKYA
-424 AVGNI
+424 ALVGDI
-429 TLDLY
+429 TSDLY
-434 PIFEVAI
+434 PVFEAAI
-441 TGKPSALADVSLFN
+441 TGRLSPDGIIEADDGSKSDT
-455 IFHQAGTFEDD
+455 Q
-466 EPKTNIRRAT
+466 RAT
-476 GMLDMT
+476 GMLDMA
-482 SQTEEEMELIRNTVA
+482 SQIEEMELVRDTVTPG
-497 NREDILVSVL
+497 DILVSVL

-543 FLITSKYCMK
+543 FLITSKYCLK
-553 AVWQDEKRRFHE
+553 AVWQDEKNRFRE
-565 VGLGNPLLTSHLI
+565 GGLGLGSFLGS
-578 APTRRAFA
+578 AWAFA
-586 TGYSQ
+586 TEYSKI
-591 VTFIELMMDWQ
+591 TFIEMMMDWQ
-602 ASLVKSTA
+602 ASLVKSSA

-624 DAAAGLS
+624 DAAAGLY

>member
-1 MHIILKLRGPPGWH
+1 MHIILKFRGPSSWH
-15 SSRSFLRSQKSF
+15 SSRSFPRSQKSF
-27 IRHNVDPNKRL
+27 VRRNNIDIHKRL
-38 ASSDAPRAQPKR
+38 ASSDTPQTLPKR
-50 PRGNSW
+50 PRGKSW
-56 FFYPAA
+56 LRYPAT
-62 LLALTGAG
+62 LLALTGVG
-70 CYAYDNHQPSRHA
+70 YYAYENHQPFRHA
-83 VLATVRCS
+83 VLATLRCS
-91 RLARAA
+91 QLARAA

-110 TYGSE
+110 TYSSE

-134 KALLA
+134 NALLA

-176 YEDITA
+176 YEGIEA
-182 LFLSDMGQPIN
+182 LFLSDMGQPIS

-230 PHLVEFYNIDMTM
+230 PHLVEFFNIDINM

-248 SWVKYWFPEFEFTWL
+248 GWIKYWFPEFEFTWL

-282 NTARAVADFENIK
+282 NTAHAVTDFENIK

-322 DLAYLAKHNIDRNK
+322 DLAYLSKHNIDRNK

-349 FVNGWFH
+349 FMNGWFH

-362 NLLIRPASKSSKSSY
+362 NLLIRPASKSSKSPY

-400 SRLWLSLIAHSSPTV
+400 SKLWLSLIARSSPNV
-415 DADRRRYAE
+415 DADRRKYAE
-424 AVGNI
+424 LVGNI
-429 TLDLY
+429 TPDLY
-434 PIFEVAI
+434 PVFEAAI
-441 TGKPSALADVSLFN
+441 TGRLAPDG
-455 IFHQAGTFEDD
+455 IIEADD
-466 EPKTNIRRAT
+466 GPKSDIRRAT
-476 GMLDMT
+476 GMLDMA

-497 NREDILVSVL
+497 QGDILVSVL

-543 FLITSKYCMK
+543 FLVTSKYCMR
-553 AVWQDEKRRFHE
+553 AVWQDEKDRFRK
-565 VGLGNPLLTSHLI
+565 GALASGSFLGSTW
-578 APTRRAFA
+578 AFA
-586 TGYSQ
+586 TGYYKI
-591 VTFIELMMDWQ
+591 TFIELMMDCQ
-602 ASLVKSTA
+602 ASLVKVSA
-610 WLRGFYSRGLAGAH
+610 WLRGFYSRGLSGAH
-624 DAAAGLS
+624 DAAAGLY

>member
-1 MHIILKLRGPPGWH
+1 MPIILKLRGPPSWH
-15 SSRSFLRSQKSF
+15 SSRSFLRSHKSF
-27 IRHNVDPNKRL
+27 IRHNFDLNQRL
-38 ASSDAPRAQPKR
+38 VSYDAPQALPER
-50 PRGNSW
+50 PRGKSW
-56 FFYPAA
+56 LFCPAV

-70 CYAYDNHQPSRHA
+70 YYAYENHQPSRHA
-83 VLATVRCS
+83 VLATLRCS
-91 RLARAA
+91 RVAQAA

-110 TYGSE
+110 TYASE

-176 YEDITA
+176 YEDIAA

-193 ELFDDF
+193 NLFDDF

-230 PHLVEFYNIDMTM
+230 PHLVEFFNIDMNM

-248 SWVKYWFPEFEFTWL
+248 GWVKYWFPEFEFTWL
-263 GEEMREN
+263 GEEMRDN

-306 NKRVLI
+306 SKRVLI

-322 DLAYLAKHNIDRNK
+322 DLAYLAMHDIDRNK

-362 NLLIRPASKSSKSSY
+362 NLLIRPASKSSKSPY

-400 SRLWLSLIAHSSPTV
+400 SRLWLSLIARSSPTV
-415 DADRRRYAE
+415 DADRRKYAE

-429 TLDLY
+429 TPDLY
-434 PIFEVAI
+434 PVFEVAI
-441 TGKPSALADVSLFN
+441 TGRLAFE
-455 IFHQAGTFEDD
+455 GTFEADD
-466 EPKTNIRRAT
+466 EPKSNIQRAT

-482 SQTEEEMELIRNTVA
+482 PQTEEEIELILNAVV

-553 AVWQDEKRRFHE
+553 AVWQDEKRRFRDS
-565 VGLGNPLLTSHLI
+565 GLGFGSLRHIFGS
-578 APTRRAFA
+578 AWAFA
-586 TGYSQ
+586 IGYSQ

-602 ASLVKSTA
+602 ASMIKSSA
-610 WLRGFYSRGLAGAH
+610 WLHGFYSRGLAGAH